1 MYNRY
6 INKGSYKPSPLK
18 GRITMGLI
26 KTYKDKKAFK
36 EFITDKVERLL
47 DSYKANR
54 LETEGKLTIVNHD
67 LYSNYTHNYT
77 EQYEV
82 VVIATGSDGT
92 ATGND
97 YVFRSNTPY
106 SNDNDLQQI
115 EDTINDLWDKRAEEK
130 QAKVKDRALKNI
142 KTYQQNL
149 LDNEVVKMGM
159 DKHLVDITFSETK
172 VSKDWNINNGTGYV
186 SYHYV
191 AEFTINVANLR
202 YLDKNNDVIIKR
214 YSIEEDISTIG
225 VDRDTITNMNNMTVL
240 IASYIDGLDKYVTE
254 QNRLKKLMN

>member
-6 INKGSYKPSPLK
+6 INKGSYKPSPVKRRL
-18 GRITMGLI
+18 TMGLI
-26 KTYKDKKAFK
+26 KTYKEKKAFK
-36 EFITDKVERLL
+36 AFITDEVERLL
-47 DSYKANR
+47 DSYKVNM
-54 LETEGKLTIVNHD
+54 LESEGKLTIVNHD
-67 LYSNYTHNYT
+67 LYSNYTHDYT

-92 ATGND
+92 ADNKS

-130 QAKVKDRALKNI
+130 QAKVESKI
-142 KTYQQNL
+142 KENAKYYQQNL

-172 VSKDWNINNGTGYV
+172 VSNYF

-191 AEFTINVANLR
+191 AEFTINVANLK
-202 YLDKNNDVIIKR
+202 YLSKDNDIIIKH
-214 YSIEEDISTIG
+214 YNLMISLSKDGDSYLTASIT
-225 VDRDTITNMNNMTVL
+225 DTIEL

-254 QNRLKKLMN
+254 QERLKKLMN

>member
-1 MYNRY
+1 M
-6 INKGSYKPSPLK
+6 IK
-18 GRITMGLI
+18 LI
-26 KTYKDKKAFK
+26 KEYKEKKAFK

-54 LETEGKLTIVNHD
+54 LETEGKLTIVRHD
-67 LYSNYTHNYT
+67 LYSNYTHDYT

-92 ATGND
+92 ADNKS

-106 SNDNDLQQI
+106 SNNNDLQQI

-130 QAKVKDRALKNI
+130 QAKVKDRVLKNI
-142 KTYQQNL
+142 KIFQQNL

-172 VSKDWNINNGTGYV
+172 VSNYF

-191 AEFTINVANLR
+191 AEFTINVANLK
-202 YLDKNNDVIIKR
+202 YLSKDNDIIIKH
-214 YSIEEDISTIG
+214 YNLMIYLSKDGDSYLTASIT
-225 VDRDTITNMNNMTVL
+225 DTIEL

-254 QNRLKKLMN
+254 QERLKKLIN

>member
-1 MYNRY
+1 M
-6 INKGSYKPSPLK
+6 IKLFKDYKE
-18 GRITMGLI
+18 
-26 KTYKDKKAFK
+26 KKAFK
-36 EFITDKVERLL
+36 AFITDEVERLL

-54 LETEGKLTIVNHD
+54 LETEGRLTILRHD
-67 LYSNYTHNYT
+67 LYSNYTHNYN

-130 QAKVKDRALKNI
+130 QAKVKDRVLKNI
-142 KTYQQNL
+142 KIFQQNL

-159 DKHLVDITFSETK
+159 DKHLVDITFSDTRIY
-172 VSKDWNINNGTGYV
+172 KDWNTNNGWCYP
-186 SYHYV
+186 SYH

-240 IASYIDGLDKYVTE
+240 IASYIDVLDKYVTE
-254 QNRLKKLMN
+254 QERLKKLMN

>member
-1 MYNRY
+1 
-6 INKGSYKPSPLK
+6 
-18 GRITMGLI
+18 MGLI
-26 KTYKDKKAFK
+26 KTYKEKKAFK
-36 EFITDKVERLL
+36 AFITDEVERLL

-54 LETEGKLTIVNHD
+54 LETEGRLTIARHD
-67 LYSNYTHNYT
+67 LYSNYTHNYN

-92 ATGND
+92 ATSND

-115 EDTINDLWDKRAEEK
+115 VDTINDLWDKRAKEK

-172 VSKDWNINNGTGYV
+172 VSKDWNTNNGWCYP
-186 SYHYV
+186 SYH

-202 YLDKNNDVIIKR
+202 YLDKNNDVIIKH
-214 YSIEEDISTIG
+214 YNLMIYLSKDGDSYLTASIT
-225 VDRDTITNMNNMTVL
+225 DTIEL

-254 QNRLKKLMN
+254 QERLKKLMN

>member
-1 MYNRY
+1 
-6 INKGSYKPSPLK
+6 
-18 GRITMGLI
+18 MGLI
-26 KTYKDKKAFK
+26 KTYKEKKAFK
-36 EFITDKVERLL
+36 AFITDEVERLL

-54 LETEGKLTIVNHD
+54 LETEGKLTIVSHD
-67 LYSNYTHNYT
+67 LYSNYTHDYT

-92 ATGND
+92 ATSND

-106 SNDNDLQQI
+106 SNDNNLQQI
-115 EDTINDLWDKRAEEK
+115 EDTINDLWDKRAKEK
-130 QAKVKDRALKNI
+130 QAKVESKI
-142 KTYQQNL
+142 KENAKYYQQNL

-159 DKHLVDITFSETK
+159 DKHLVDITFSDTRIY
-172 VSKDWNINNGTGYV
+172 KDWNTNNGWCYP
-186 SYHYV
+186 SYH

-254 QNRLKKLMN
+254 QERLKKLMN

>member
-1 MYNRY
+1 ML
-6 INKGSYKPSPLK
+6 KLFKDYKE
-18 GRITMGLI
+18 
-26 KTYKDKKAFK
+26 KKAFK
-36 EFITDKVERLL
+36 AFITDEVERLL
-47 DSYKANR
+47 DSYKVNM
-54 LETEGKLTIVNHD
+54 LESEGKLTIVSHD
-67 LYSNYTHNYT
+67 LYSKYTHDYT

-92 ATGND
+92 ADNKS

-106 SNDNDLQQI
+106 SNDNNLQQI

-172 VSKDWNINNGTGYV
+172 VSKDWNINNGTGYF

-191 AEFTINVANLR
+191 AEFTINVTNLK
-202 YLDKNNDVIIKR
+202 YLSKDNDIIIKHYNLMISLSKDGDSY
-214 YSIEEDISTIG
+214 YSVNLGRVVNS
-225 VDRDTITNMNNMTVL
+225 

-254 QNRLKKLMN
+254 QERLKKLMN

>member
-1 MYNRY
+1 M
-6 INKGSYKPSPLK
+6 IKLFKDYKEK
-18 GRITMGLI
+18 
-26 KTYKDKKAFK
+26 KTFKA
-36 EFITDKVERLL
+36 FITDKVERLL

-54 LETEGKLTIVNHD
+54 LETEGRLTIIRHD
-67 LYSNYTHNYT
+67 LYSNYTHDYT

-92 ATGND
+92 ADNKS

-130 QAKVKDRALKNI
+130 QAKVESKI
-142 KTYQQNL
+142 KENAKYYQQNL

-172 VSKDWNINNGTGYV
+172 VSKDWNTNNWFDYYG
-186 SYHYV
+186 
-191 AEFTINVANLR
+191 AKFTINVANLK
-202 YLDKNNDVIIKR
+202 YLSKDNDIIIKH
-214 YSIEEDISTIG
+214 YNLMIYLSKDGDSYLTASIT
-225 VDRDTITNMNNMTVL
+225 DTIEL

-254 QNRLKKLMN
+254 QERLKKLMN

>member
-1 MYNRY
+1 MYNRD
-6 INKGSYKPSPLK
+6 INKRWYNPSPLK
-18 GRITMGLI
+18 GRITMIKLI
-26 KTYKDKKAFK
+26 KEYKEKKALK
-36 EFITDKVERLL
+36 AFITDKVERLL
-47 DSYKANR
+47 DSYKVNM
-54 LETEGKLTIVNHD
+54 LESEGRLTIIRHD

-92 ATGND
+92 ADNKG

-130 QAKVKDRALKNI
+130 QAKVENKI
-142 KTYQQNL
+142 KENAKYYQQNL

-172 VSKDWNINNGTGYV
+172 VYKDWNTNNGWCYP
-186 SYHYV
+186 SYH

-214 YSIEEDISTIG
+214 YNIEEEISTIG
-225 VDRDTITNMNNMTVL
+225 VDRDAITNMNNMTVL

-254 QNRLKKLMN
+254 QERLKKLMN

>member
-1 MYNRY
+1 M
-6 INKGSYKPSPLK
+6 IK
-18 GRITMGLI
+18 LI
-26 KTYKDKKAFK
+26 KEYKEKKAFK

-47 DSYKANR
+47 DSYKVNM
-54 LETEGKLTIVNHD
+54 LETEGRLTIVRHD

-92 ATGND
+92 ADNKS

-106 SNDNDLQQI
+106 SNDNNLQQI

-172 VSKDWNINNGTGYV
+172 VSKDWNTNNGWCYP
-186 SYHYV
+186 SYH
-191 AEFTINVANLR
+191 AEFTINVANLK

-214 YSIEEDISTIG
+214 YNIEEEISTIG
-225 VDRDTITNMNNMTVL
+225 VDRDAITNITDMIEL

-254 QNRLKKLMN
+254 QERLKKLMN

>member
-1 MYNRY
+1 ML
-6 INKGSYKPSPLK
+6 KLFKDYKE
-18 GRITMGLI
+18 
-26 KTYKDKKAFK
+26 KKAFK
-36 EFITDKVERLL
+36 AFITDEVERLL
-47 DSYKANR
+47 DSYKVNM

-67 LYSNYTHNYT
+67 LYSNYIHDYN

-92 ATGND
+92 ATSND

-159 DKHLVDITFSETK
+159 DKHLVDITFSDTRIY
-172 VSKDWNINNGTGYV
+172 KDWNTNNGTGYF

-191 AEFTINVANLR
+191 AEFTVNVVNLK
-202 YLDKNNDVIIKR
+202 YLSKDNDIIIKHYNLMISLSKDGDSY
-214 YSIEEDISTIG
+214 YSVNLGRVVNS
-225 VDRDTITNMNNMTVL
+225 

-254 QNRLKKLMN
+254 QERLKKLMN

>member
-1 MYNRY
+1 MYNRD
-6 INKGSYKPSPLK
+6 INKRWYNPSPLK
-18 GRITMGLI
+18 GRLIMLKLI
-26 KTYKDKKAFK
+26 KEYKEKKALK
-36 EFITDKVERLL
+36 AFITDKVERLL
-47 DSYKANR
+47 DSYKVNM
-54 LETEGKLTIVNHD
+54 LESEGKLTIIRHD
-67 LYSNYTHNYT
+67 LYSNYIHDYT

-92 ATGND
+92 ADNKS

-106 SNDNDLQQI
+106 SNDNNLQQI

-130 QAKVKDRALKNI
+130 QAKVKDRVLKNI
-142 KTYQQNL
+142 KIFQQNL

-172 VSKDWNINNGTGYV
+172 VSKGWNTNNGWCYP
-186 SYHYV
+186 SYH

-202 YLDKNNDVIIKR
+202 YLSKDNDVIIKR
-214 YSIEEDISTIG
+214 YSIEEEISTIG
-225 VDRDTITNMNNMTVL
+225 VDRDAITNMNNMTVL

-254 QNRLKKLMN
+254 QERLKKLMN

>member
-1 MYNRY
+1 M
-6 INKGSYKPSPLK
+6 LK
-18 GRITMGLI
+18 LI
-26 KTYKDKKAFK
+26 KEYKEKKALK
-36 EFITDKVERLL
+36 AFITDKVERLL

-54 LETEGKLTIVNHD
+54 LETEGKLTIVSHD
-67 LYSNYTHNYT
+67 LYSNYTHNYN

-92 ATGND
+92 ADNKS

-106 SNDNDLQQI
+106 SNDNNLQQI

-172 VSKDWNINNGTGYV
+172 VSKDWNTNNGWCYP
-186 SYHYV
+186 SYH

-214 YSIEEDISTIG
+214 YSIEEEISTIG
-225 VDRDTITNMNNMTVL
+225 VDRDAITNITDTIEL

-254 QNRLKKLMN
+254 QERLKKLIN